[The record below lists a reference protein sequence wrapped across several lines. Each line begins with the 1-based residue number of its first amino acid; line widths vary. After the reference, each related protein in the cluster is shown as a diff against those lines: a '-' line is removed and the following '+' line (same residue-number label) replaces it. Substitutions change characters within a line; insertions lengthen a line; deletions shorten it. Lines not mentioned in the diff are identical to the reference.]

1 MLYEVCFNARGGQG
15 AVIAARLLVHAA
27 CLSGLWGQAFPLFGG
42 ERRGAPVF
50 SYARI
55 SDKPVRLRSQIREP
69 DALLVFDRSLAGS
82 SVKVKEGGLV
92 LVNSPSR
99 PQVAHAKV
107 YWLDATSIA
116 KKYGLVFAGWPA
128 VNSAMLGAFARV
140 TSIVAINDVVE
151 AIKSVWAGTLGDLNA
166 RAAEEAYREVV
177 GGA

>member
-55 SDKPVRLRSQIREP
+55 SDKPIRLRSQIREP
-69 DALLVFDRSLAGS
+69 NALLVFDRSLMEGS
-82 SVKVKEGGLV
+82 IKVKENGVV

-99 PQVAHAKV
+99 PQVGHAKV

-116 KKYGLVFAGWPA
+116 KKHNLVIAGWPA
-128 VNSAMLGAFARV
+128 VNSAMLGAFAKV
-140 TSIVAINDVVE
+140 TGIVAINDLVK
-151 AIKSVWAGTLGDLNA
+151 AIKSVWTG
-166 RAAEEAYREVV
+166 
-177 GGA
+177 

>member
-69 DALLVFDRSLAGS
+69 DALLVFDRSLMESG
-82 SVKVKEGGLV
+82 VKVKEGGLV

-99 PQVAHAKV
+99 PQVGHAKV
-107 YWLDATSIA
+107 CWLDATSIA
-116 KKYGLVFAGWPA
+116 KKHNLVIAGWPA
-128 VNSAMLGAFARV
+128 VNSAMLGAFAKV
-140 TSIVAINDVVE
+140 TGIVTVNDLVK
-151 AIKSVWAGTLGDLNA
+151 AIKSVWTGTLGDLNA
-166 RAAEEAYREVV
+166 RAAEEAYREVLN
-177 GGA
+177 GA